1 MHLARLQGPLQRAAA
16 SSSRSFSTV
25 ILRPTTTTTTATTTT
40 LEKRFAHLR
49 IASPAAVNST
59 VGGRRYASTKSQ
71 GAYKLKSKKTI
82 PKKMGA
88 KKTGDQYVIPGNI
101 IYKQRGTIWHPG
113 ENTIIGRDH
122 TIHAAVAGYVKY
134 YRDPARH
141 PKRQYIGVTFN
152 REDTLPYPVSAPR
165 RRKLNLVA
173 VPRQVEQAVEEATA
187 PSGIPRSVTRHEVV
201 EKDETETPEA
211 AASEQ
216 TADKPQEFVP
226 LADGNSVVANLVRD
240 KLRSRYFAQVKREA
254 QNLEKQKELDA
265 RKGTRVFHLQP
276 DYSYRESNWEIGR
289 LVGDAGSVPGAN
301 EVESRKAKFRLRRRK
316 RMVHFKGIKKR
327 KMAKAA
333 RRAEYRTKVRE
344 KRASR
349 LAQRAEAAAAVRAS
363 LGKVAAEAAKA
374 AAGSKKV
381 ENKGEV
387 KA

>member
-16 SSSRSFSTV
+16 SGSRSFTTV
-25 ILRPTTTTTTATTTT
+25 LRPTTTTATTTT
-40 LEKRFAHLR
+40 TTLEERFAHLR
-49 IASPAAVNST
+49 LASPAAVNST

-88 KKTGDQYVIPGNI
+88 KKTGDQYVITGNI
-101 IYKQRGTIWHPG
+101 LYKQRGTIWHPG
-113 ENTIIGRDH
+113 ENTILGRDH

-152 REDTLPYPVSAPR
+152 REDKLPYPVSSPR

-173 VPRQVEQAVEEATA
+173 VPRQVEKVVEETTA

-201 EKDETETPEA
+201 EKAETETAEA

-216 TADKPQEFVP
+216 PTNKPQEFVP
-226 LADGNSVVANLVRD
+226 LADGNSIVANLVRD
-240 KLRSRYFAQVKREA
+240 KLRTRYLAQAKKDA
-254 QNLEKQKELDA
+254 QTLEKQKELDA

-289 LVGDAGSVPGAN
+289 LVGDVGSVPGAN
-301 EVESRKAKFRLRRRK
+301 EAESRKAKFRLRRRK
-316 RMVHFKGIKKR
+316 RMVHFQGIKKR
-327 KMAKAA
+327 KMAKSS
-333 RRAEYRTKVRE
+333 RRDEYRVKVRE

-349 LAQRAEAAAAVRAS
+349 LAQRAETAAALRAS
-363 LGKVAAEAAKA
+363 VGKAAAEASKA
-374 AAGSKKV
+374 VAGNKKA
-381 ENKGEV
+381 ENKDEV